1 MKHDDMNCGVR
12 SKPLIWTLFLVVLLI
27 GVGSKTASGQVF
39 SSVSGR
45 VLDPT
50 GSAVP
55 DATVTV
61 TSAETGATRVVQTD
75 QAGNYR
81 VLSLPVGPYEIK
93 AEKTGF
99 KVAIRQGINLVVGQ
113 AAVVNLPLEVGEVA
127 EQVTVTAEAPVV
139 NTTTVSVSGLVGEKE
154 VKELP
159 LNGRSFDNLITLN
172 PGAIN
177 FSSLKQTARES
188 GTGQASYFTVAGRR
202 PEENLFLLN
211 GIEYTGSSNVGITPG
226 GVSGQLLGIDAVREF
241 NVVSDAYGAE
251 YGKRMGGQVN
261 VITQSGTNQLH
272 GSVFEFLRNDVLDA
286 RNFFDQESIPAF
298 RRNQFG
304 GTLGGPIR
312 ESKMF
317 LFGNYEGFRERLG
330 LSSLATVPDENARQ
344 GLLPCT
350 ATGTLACGNGVAV
363 GTPIQVPNLDPGML
377 PFVNSLYP
385 LPNGANLGGGFAESF
400 SNPKQ
405 EIREDFGTARFD
417 YNISDQDVFTGSYT
431 VDDGF
436 SLTPFDN
443 PTFGTTANLR
453 SQVVSAQETHIFSPE
468 VINTV
473 RVGFSRGAFSLASP
487 PLVPVPPNL
496 NFIVGQDTGPITVGS
511 AIATQGGALT
521 PAGGNVFGSTFN
533 FRNLY
538 SYADDVQVIRGNHQ
552 ISFGVWFQ
560 QVQVNTISTARTN
573 GQVSFATLQTFLQG
587 NARTFSG
594 VPTTTPMGW
603 RSLQGAWYVQDTLQ
617 VTPNLSVRAGIRHE
631 FTNGWNERT
640 GRAAQFILGPDGVLL
655 NQPRVAHS
663 ALQENNATALFNP
676 RVGFAWDPFGNGRT
690 SVRGGFGMYHTLL
703 DNLSFA
709 LRTAP
714 PFNPLISFEN
724 IRLLSIIPINPATPL
739 APQCGPGIPQPCTIF
754 QPFGVQTNIKTPTV
768 LAWNFAIEQQLSPSM
783 SLRVAYVGSHGYHLI
798 SGTDF
803 NTIPAQICSDPAGCP
818 SGGILAAV
826 SGKAPGSVPQGEKYI
841 PWGNGVPNTRPNPY
855 LSGGAAWSSQGI
867 SSYNALQVDVKKA
880 FTHGLAFRTNY
891 TYSRNFDNGSSPTGS
906 QAQNQPSTLLDPY
919 DPKRDY
925 GRSALDF
932 THQASGNFSYELPF
946 GRGKPFLGGLGGAA
960 DKVVGGWQVNGIVSL
975 LSGFSFT
982 PLVGANRSG
991 NGNTNGAPDR
1001 TNENPAFTG
1010 SRFIGDVNKWFDPTA
1025 FSLPTAGTFGNVG
1038 RGVMHGPGLATFDFS
1053 VFKNIPIRERMN
1065 LAFRAEFFNITNN
1078 TNFSLPN
1085 PTIFSGASISPSAGR
1100 ITSTSTSSRQI
1111 QFGLKLIF

>member
-1 MKHDDMNCGVR
+1 MKHDDMNCGVS
-12 SKPLIWTLFLVVLLI
+12 SKPPIWTLFLIVLFI
-27 GVGSKTASGQVF
+27 GVGSRTASGQVF

-61 TSAETGATRVVQTD
+61 TSAETGAARVLQTD

-81 VLSLPVGPYEIK
+81 VLSLPVGPYEIQ

-99 KVAIRQGINLVVGQ
+99 KVALRQGINLAVGQ
-113 AAVVNLPLEVGEVA
+113 AAVVDLPLEVGAVA

-139 NTTTVSVSGLVGEKE
+139 NTTTASISGLVGEKE

-202 PEENLFLLN
+202 PDENLFLLN
-211 GIEYTGSSNVGITPG
+211 GIEYTGSSNVGVTPG

-272 GSVFEFLRNDVLDA
+272 GSLFEFLRNDVLDA
-286 RNFFDQESIPAF
+286 RNFFDQDSIPAF

-304 GTLGGPIR
+304 GTLGGPIQ
-312 ESKMF
+312 ESRMF

-330 LSSLATVPDENARQ
+330 LSSLAIVPDENARL
-344 GLLPCT
+344 GLLP
-350 ATGTLACGNGVAV
+350 TGPGGALV
-363 GTPIQVPNLDPGML
+363 PVPNLNPAML
-377 PFVNSLYP
+377 PFVNNLYP
-385 LPNGANLGGGFAESF
+385 LPNGENLGSGFAESF

-473 RVGFSRGAFSLASP
+473 RAGFSRGAFSLASP
-487 PLVPVPPNL
+487 PLVPLPEGL
-496 NFIVGQDTGPITVGS
+496 NFIVGQYTGPITVGS

-521 PAGGNVFGSTFN
+521 PGGGNVFGSTFN

-538 SYADDVQVIRGNHQ
+538 SIADDVQVIRGKHQ

-560 QVQVNTISTARTN
+560 QVQVNSISTARTN

-587 NARTFSG
+587 TARTFSG
-594 VPTTTPMGW
+594 VPTTTPLAW
-603 RSLQGAWYVQDTLQ
+603 RSLEGAWYVQDTMQ
-617 VTPNLSVRAGIRHE
+617 VTPNLSVRVGLRHE

-640 GRAAQFILGPDGVLL
+640 GRAAQFILGPDGVFLTE
-655 NQPRVAHS
+655 PRVAEN
-663 ALQENNATALFNP
+663 ALIENNATALFGP
-676 RVGFAWDPFGNGRT
+676 RVGFAWDPFGNGET
-690 SVRGGFGMYHTLL
+690 SVRSGFGIYHSLL
-703 DNLSFA
+703 DNLAFP

-714 PFNPLISFEN
+714 PFNPLVSFEN
-724 IRLLSIIPINPATPL
+724 ISLPSIIPINPATPL
-739 APQCGPGIPQPCTIF
+739 PPQCGPGVPQPCTIF
-754 QPFGVQTNIKTPTV
+754 QPFGIETNLKTPTV
-768 LAWNFAIEQQLSPSM
+768 LAWNFSIEQQLSPSM
-783 SLRVAYVGSHGYHLI
+783 SLRVAYLGSHGYRNTAN
-798 SGTDF
+798 TDY
-803 NTIPAQICSDPAGCP
+803 NTIPPQICSDAAGCT
-818 SGGILAAV
+818 SGGIGTAR
-826 SGKAPGSVPQGEKYI
+826 GTVPQGAQYI
-841 PWGNGVPNTRPNPY
+841 PVGTRPNPY
-855 LSGGAAWSSQGI
+855 LSGGGIWTSQGI
-867 SSYNALQVDVKKA
+867 SSYNALQLDVKKS

-906 QAQNQPSTLLDPY
+906 QAQNQQSSLLDLR

-946 GRGKPFLGGLGGAA
+946 GRGKPFLSGLGGVA

-982 PLVGANRSG
+982 PLVGSSRSG
-991 NGNTNGAPDR
+991 NGNTNSPPDR
-1001 TNENPAFTG
+1001 PNENPAFTG
-1010 SRFIGDVNKWFDPTA
+1010 SNFIGSVDKWFDPTA
-1025 FSLPTAGTFGNVG
+1025 FSLPTVGTFGNVG
-1038 RGVMHGPGLATFDFS
+1038 RGVMEGPGVATFDFS

-1065 LAFRAEFFNITNN
+1065 LSFRAEFFNITDR
-1078 TNFSLPN
+1078 TNLSLPN
-1085 PTIFSGASISPSAGR
+1085 PTIFSGANISPSAGR
-1100 ITSTSTSSRQI
+1100 ITSTSTTSRQI
-1111 QFGLKLIF
+1111 QFGLKVIF